1 MMLRNRVR
9 SIFRGL
15 DVSLMALLIL
25 ASPLA
30 TPSVHASAV
39 PGVLPETSPD
49 SLLVLLP
56 PRAVDSAQQDLA
68 AAEAAGVAANADL
81 VAAQG
86 RLGVAK
92 AQVEVRKS
100 EIETIKTKVKLAKEQ
115 KNQTEQ
121 ADLEL
126 QIKAKALQLKML
138 ESRRDMRDAESS
150 LADARRQAAQAGA
163 AFFKRELEL
172 IGRRADLLA
181 ANSAR
186 DGAANLDGLVRL
198 QNEIRD
204 LERRCIEI
212 SKDVADKEKSV
223 AEREMNLLDKRLE
236 VHAAQLALL
245 TGSKK

>member
-1 MMLRNRVR
+1 MMLRNRIR
-9 SIFRGL
+9 SAIHGL
-15 DVSLMALLIL
+15 AISLVTVLIL
-25 ASPLA
+25 AIPLA
-30 TPSVHASAV
+30 TPSAHASAV

-56 PRAVDSAQQDLA
+56 PRAVDTAQQDLA
-68 AAEAAGVAANADL
+68 AVEARGDAANADL
-81 VAAQG
+81 VSAQG
-86 RLGVAK
+86 RLAVAK

-126 QIKAKALQLKML
+126 QIKGKTLQLKML
-138 ESRRDMRDAESS
+138 EARRDMRDAEAG
-150 LADARRQAAQAGA
+150 LADARRQAAQTGA
-163 AFFKRELEL
+163 AFFKKELEL
-172 IGRRADLLA
+172 LARRADLLRT
-181 ANSAR
+181 NSAR

-198 QNEIRD
+198 QSEIRD

-212 SKDVADKEKSV
+212 LKDVADKEKSV
-223 AEREMNLLDKRLE
+223 SEREITLLDKRLE

-245 TGSKK
+245 AGSKN